1 MISYTRIRLSPVLRT
16 RDHPP
21 LTYVLYC
28 ILYIYINIVAHVA
41 AGLSNRPDAR
51 SHIAVGAMG
60 LPPLHV
66 VCGGAGQLWI
76 PRT

>member
-1 MISYTRIRLSPVLRT
+1 MAVVIFIIREL
-16 RDHPP
+16 
-21 LTYVLYC
+21 
-28 ILYIYINIVAHVA
+28 ILGGTSKSSTAVA
-41 AGLSNRPDAR
+41 AGLSNRPVAR